1 MPVIGNRGIKPYPQE
16 PEVPVTRKQFLEVWF
31 LREMGGLSPSEISDR
46 TGLHVAIVQQM
57 LRENN

>member
-1 MPVIGNRGIKPYPQE
+1 MPVIGNRGIKPHPQE
-16 PEVPVTRKQFLEVWF
+16 PEEPVTRQQFLIVWQMDM
-31 LREMGGLSPSEISDR
+31 EGMNPNQISTA